1 MSITQGTRI
10 GPYTV
15 TSSLGEGGMGIVFR
29 AHDTKL
35 HRDVALKLLTEHLAD
50 DADRIL
56 RFQREA
62 QVLASLNHPNIAQ
75 IYGLEEFNNT
85 RCIVMELVEGE
96 TLQER
101 LKSGPIPV
109 DEALPIAKQ
118 MAEGLEAAHERGIV
132 HRDLKPANIK
142 LTPHGKVKVLDFG
155 LAKAFQE
162 YQEPSVS
169 NSPTLIS
176 TSIPGVILGT
186 ASYMSPEQAKGKET
200 DRTADV
206 WAFACVFYE
215 MLAGHRVFEGETVG
229 EILGGVFK
237 AEPNWT
243 RLPPD
248 TPQAILRLLRRC
260 LQKDRKLRLHDMAD
274 ARLDIDEA
282 QGEPP
287 TTVPV
292 AAITSRRRRERVAW
306 AAAILGVLVGAAS
319 LSTALFNREALERPV
334 VRFSV
339 GESAVLANDD
349 VGVSPDGKLV
359 AYTALSNSKQM
370 IWVRPLDSLAA
381 QPVPGTED
389 GFQPFWSPDNR
400 SIGFF
405 ASGKLKR
412 VDLGAS
418 QAQVLTDATT
428 PFGGS
433 WNNDGVILFATVER
447 GLQRISASGGE
458 TSTVRPRGPKEV
470 RLEWPSFL
478 PDGRHL
484 LFSIVGVHSRDG
496 GLFVG
501 SSIGSMEV
509 QRIIDAPSKA
519 MYSQGHLVFV
529 RNGVL
534 MAQSFDLKKLLLAG
548 EAVVSEQILNSPS
561 TDDAQFSISSNGVL
575 VYRPSRST
583 LGQLTWVDRSG
594 NVIAKVGPVGQYANP
609 ELSRDGKRLAVE
621 IGGEGKRDIWILEL
635 ETGHFTRFTF
645 DPALYHMPVWS
656 PDGSRIVFGS
666 SRSGSFDLYGKPTN
680 LSAEEELLY
689 KSDLDKAPYGWS
701 ADGKYLAYREL
712 TESAAN
718 IWTLPMSGERTSIR
732 FKPSPFT
739 QGGGQISPDGRWIA
753 YFSNETGRNEI
764 VTQTFPKPGGKWQVS
779 NAGGV
784 FPRWRRDGKEL
795 FFQALDGKLMA
806 VPVSYTGRAGETLI
820 EPGTPVSLFD
830 AHTVGGPYS
839 PFGFRQQ
846 YDVSPDGQRF
856 LVNSITKEV
865 TSPVTVILNFKPKP

>member
-1 MSITQGTRI
+1 ML
-10 GPYTV
+10 TV
-15 TSSLGEGGMGIVFR
+15 R
-29 AHDTKL
+29 
-35 HRDVALKLLTEHLAD
+35 
-50 DADRIL
+50 
-56 RFQREA
+56 
-62 QVLASLNHPNIAQ
+62 
-75 IYGLEEFNNT
+75 
-85 RCIVMELVEGE
+85 
-96 TLQER
+96 
-101 LKSGPIPV
+101 
-109 DEALPIAKQ
+109 
-118 MAEGLEAAHERGIV
+118 
-132 HRDLKPANIK
+132 PA
-142 LTPHGKVKVLDFG
+142 
-155 LAKAFQE
+155 
-162 YQEPSVS
+162 
-169 NSPTLIS
+169 
-176 TSIPGVILGT
+176 
-186 ASYMSPEQAKGKET
+186 
-200 DRTADV
+200 
-206 WAFACVFYE
+206 
-215 MLAGHRVFEGETVG
+215 FEGETIG

-237 AEPNWT
+237 AEPDWT

-274 ARLDIDEA
+274 ARLDIEEA

-292 AAITSRRRRERVAW
+292 ATITSRRRERVAW

-319 LSTALFNREALERPV
+319 LSTALFNREAVERPV

-339 GESAVLANDD
+339 GETDILANDD

-359 AYTALSNSKQM
+359 AYTAFSNSKQM
-370 IWVRPLDSLAA
+370 IWVRPLDSLAG
-381 QPVPGTED
+381 QPVLGTED
-389 GFQPFWSPDNR
+389 GFQPFWSPDSR

-418 QAQVLTDATT
+418 QAQVLTDVST

-470 RLEWPSFL
+470 RSEWPSLL

-484 LFSIVGVHSRDG
+484 LFSIVGVQSRDG

-501 SSIGSMEV
+501 SSIGSTEV

-534 MAQSFDLKKLLLAG
+534 MAQPFDLKKLLLTG
-548 EAVVSEQILNSPS
+548 EAVVSEQIRNSPT
-561 TDDAQFSISSNGVL
+561 TDDAQFSISSKGVL
-575 VYRPSRST
+575 VYRPGGST

-635 ETGHFTRFTF
+635 ETGRFTRFTF

-666 SRSGSFDLYGKPTN
+666 SRNGSFDLYWKPSN

-689 KSDLDKAPYGWS
+689 KSDLNKAPYGWS

-712 TESAAN
+712 TESGAAN

-732 FKPSPFT
+732 FKPSPFN
-739 QGGGQISPDGRWIA
+739 QGGGQLSPDGKWIA

-764 VTQTFPKPGGKWQVS
+764 VIQAFPKPGGKWQVS
-779 NAGGV
+779 TAGGV

-806 VPVSYTGRAGETLI
+806 VPISYTGRTGEAVI
-820 EPGTPVSLFD
+820 EPGTPVPLFD

-839 PFGFRQQ
+839 PVGFRQQ

-856 LVNSITKEV
+856 LVNSMTKEV
-865 TSPVTVILNFKPKP
+865 ASPITVVLNWKPKP